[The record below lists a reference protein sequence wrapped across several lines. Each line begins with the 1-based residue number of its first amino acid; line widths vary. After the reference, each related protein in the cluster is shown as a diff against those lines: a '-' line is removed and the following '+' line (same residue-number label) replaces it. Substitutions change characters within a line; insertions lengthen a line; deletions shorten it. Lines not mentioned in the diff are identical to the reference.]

1 MQPPLSFSF
10 IFFPPTKPQ
19 CFYPAEEVPFYPTPR
34 PRSHTTNNKYGQ
46 KRMGWFSNSPSDP
59 SGEDDN
65 GGGQSTDT
73 FGHLRPEVREFLER
87 EAPIKPSAR
96 QVPAPGSTFTRELE
110 TEGELAGQEKREF
123 DPTVYSKYG
132 KKYADIWAQY
142 RPPAT
147 IEAEYRTP
155 STAIN
160 DVYQSYRDRKSAIG
174 AAAMENC
181 VFQQLAL
188 QDCYSSGGKLAKL
201 TACTAEN
208 DALQDCFKSQQV
220 CSPFRVGFVLFGL
233 VSGVER
239 IEVK

>member
-1 MQPPLSFSF
+1 
-10 IFFPPTKPQ
+10 
-19 CFYPAEEVPFYPTPR
+19 
-34 PRSHTTNNKYGQ
+34 
-46 KRMGWFSNSPSDP
+46 MGWFSNSPSD
-59 SGEDDN
+59 SSDKGDN
-65 GGGQSTDT
+65 GNGKSTDT
-73 FGHLRPEVREFLER
+73 FGHLRPDVREYLER
-87 EAPIKPSAR
+87 EAPIKPSR
-96 QVPAPGSTFTRELE
+96 NQVPVPGSASTRELE
-110 TEGELAGQEKREF
+110 SEGESAGQEKSEF

-132 KKYADIWAQY
+132 KKYADIWAQS
-142 RPPAT
+142 RPQAI

-155 STAIN
+155 SMAIN

-220 CSPFRVGFVLFGL
+220 CSPFRVGFVWFGL
-233 VSGVER
+233 VSRVER

>member
-1 MQPPLSFSF
+1 
-10 IFFPPTKPQ
+10 
-19 CFYPAEEVPFYPTPR
+19 
-34 PRSHTTNNKYGQ
+34 
-46 KRMGWFSNSPSDP
+46 MGWFSNSPSDP
-59 SGEDDN
+59 PGEDGN
-65 GGGQSTDT
+65 RSGKSTDT

-87 EAPIKPSAR
+87 EAPIKPSTR
-96 QVPAPGSTFTRELE
+96 QIPAPGSTSTRELE

-142 RPPAT
+142 RPPAV

-188 QDCYSSGGKLAKL
+188 QDCYSSGGKLAKF

-208 DALQDCFKSQQV
+208 NALQDCFKSQQV
-220 CSPFRVGFVLFGL
+220 CSPFRFGL
-233 VSGVER
+233 AGGRWSELGQGR
-239 IEVK
+239 GRMAGLI